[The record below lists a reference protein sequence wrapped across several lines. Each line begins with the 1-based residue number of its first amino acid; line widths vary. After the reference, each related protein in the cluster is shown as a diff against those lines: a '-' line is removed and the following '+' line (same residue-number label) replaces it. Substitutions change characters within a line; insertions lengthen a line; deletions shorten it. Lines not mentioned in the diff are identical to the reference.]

1 MIYAVVTIEWMAEH
15 GLLSVPTMRKSKD
28 GSKVILHEEF
38 LTPYKDE
45 EFPRYYFDSPELNDL
60 LASDEWSWTEE
71 EQPEGSAQFI
81 QVAAAQNLLNVTRA
95 GIQTMS
101 LTDNEALKMKSM
113 YRARQDIATVL
124 ENQPPSIDTAALY
137 EEINETASGTIDDPI
152 PYNNNMELFEGKYYS
167 QDDVTYKCTR
177 STGQAVYANLSELV
191 GIYVEVA

>member
-1 MIYAVVTIEWMAEH
+1 MIYAVVTIDWLAQH
-15 GLLSVPTMRKSKD
+15 GLLAIPTMRKSKD

-71 EQPEGSAQFI
+71 EQPEGSAEFI

-95 GIQTMS
+95 GI
-101 LTDNEALKMKSM
+101 LTTGMKVQYNDGL
-113 YRARQDIATVL
+113 YRVRQNIATVL